1 MARTL
6 AYLKDEH
13 YMAFSSA
20 GIDTKH
26 HSSSVLTEILIDLQI
41 SLLSENLTEFEH
53 VEQFQNKGF
62 SSQISLI
69 LEPVSK
75 GLGFTVLPLYA
86 AKAYQSPDLIK
97 IHG

>member
-41 SLLSENLTEFEH
+41 SLLSENLTEFE
-53 VEQFQNKGF
+53 FCRT
-62 SSQISLI
+62 ISKQRFFK
-69 LEPVSK
+69 SN
-75 GLGFTVLPLYA
+75 
-86 AKAYQSPDLIK
+86 
-97 IHG
+97 